1 MILDKKELFNETY
14 ETELR
19 EIVKGEIGPKFTA
32 YLWPES
38 GEGIPDNR
46 ELKLVILHPNDSG
59 AHIPDWIERR
69 GASFREYQNTLFFV
83 LADTAAFA
91 KMREDV
97 KTLLA
102 LREIKSGL
110 DAGETPQLE
119 TKRDEIQRRLH
130 DIKRDFSF
138 SVRRMYHT
146 LQIGDRRV
154 DLGQPVAGNETL
166 STWYWRELIDV
177 NVGAIVTQLGYRM
190 LVNKLMAGHEQVA
203 TSVILDQFY
212 KNPGLPAP
220 AEPGVVA
227 RAIQL
232 GIKEKALGLAEQRDE
247 DLDPSTLKYD
257 EETPLAAIPFEPG
270 FYVVSRQKAEE
281 LLALIIQ
288 PELGTGQEESEPEGE
303 KQGGE
308 EKTGGGDDI
317 APVDRERK
325 YQHVRLVV
333 KDIPTG
339 KIADVN
345 RGILMPLSA
354 VVGEFKF
361 TLEIDISSA
370 EGISH
375 ATLENKVKETIR
387 QIGATLSDERAE

>member
-1 MILDKKELFNETY
+1 LI
-14 ETELR
+14 
-19 EIVKGEIGPKFTA
+19 
-32 YLWPES
+32 
-38 GEGIPDNR
+38 
-46 ELKLVILHPNDSG
+46 ILHPNDSG
-59 AHIPDWIERR
+59 AHVPEWVERR
-69 GASFREYQNTLFFV
+69 GASFREYQNTLFFA
-83 LADTAAFA
+83 LADTAAFV
-91 KMREDV
+91 KLREDV

-110 DAGETPQLE
+110 DSGETPQLE

-138 SVRRMYHT
+138 NVRRMYHT

-166 STWYWRELIDV
+166 STWYWRELTDI
-177 NVGAIVTQLGYRM
+177 NVGAIVTQLGYRT
-190 LVNKLMAGHEQVA
+190 LVNKLMTGHEHVA
-203 TSVILDQFY
+203 TAVILDQFY
-212 KNPGLPAP
+212 KNPELPAL
-220 AEPGVVA
+220 AEPGVAA

-232 GIKEKALGLAEQRDE
+232 GVKEKALGLAELRGE
-247 DLDPSTLKYD
+247 ELDPATLRYGED
-257 EETPLAAIPFEPG
+257 IPLAAVSFEPG
-270 FYVVSRQKAEE
+270 VYLVSRQKAEE
-281 LLALIIQ
+281 LLAQLSQ
-288 PELGTGQEESEPEGE
+288 EKAEEEHKAPE
-303 KQGGE
+303 E
-308 EKTGGGDDI
+308 EKEKEPDKTAETDDTE
-317 APVDRERK
+317 PVDRERK
-325 YQHVRLVV
+325 YKRIRLVV

-375 ATLENKVKETIR
+375 STLENKVKETIR
-387 QIGATLSDERAE
+387 QIGATLREEWGE